1 MMLALESAAL
11 GRAELTA
18 EFDNPLL
25 RGTKQRSS
33 TLTLHPAE
41 IDVETP
47 EAQPV
52 GRMNTARVDSTTAS
66 DIAEHELANEVN
78 MMLAAA
84 KFGRRVRRRLGFSQA
99 EFAVAQFSTTPQ
111 ISTPGALI

>member
-1 MMLALESAAL
+1 MMLALESAAP

-52 GRMNTARVDSTTAS
+52 GRINTARVDSTTAS
-66 DIAEHELANEVN
+66 DIAKHELANEVN

-84 KFGRRVRRRLGFSQA
+84 KFARRVRRRLGFRKA
-99 EFAVAQFSTTPQ
+99 DFAVAQFSTTPKTS
-111 ISTPGALI
+111 IPGALI